1 LVLCF
6 IFYIFSLQPCNPQ
19 PSKGLNKN
27 NKQKKTKRVAVAALV
42 KIKLRLGLTPLRGYY
57 SCAHG
62 VTLPLVS
69 LRFKTD

>member
-19 PSKGLNKN
+19 PSKGLK
-27 NKQKKTKRVAVAALV
+27 KKKKKTKRVAVAALV